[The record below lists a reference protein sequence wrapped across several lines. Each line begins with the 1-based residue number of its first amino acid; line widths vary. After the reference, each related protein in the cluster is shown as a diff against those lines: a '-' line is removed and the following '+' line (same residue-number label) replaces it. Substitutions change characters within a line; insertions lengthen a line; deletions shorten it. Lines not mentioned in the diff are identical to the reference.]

1 MNSRKSS
8 AADLPGS
15 VEDRQLRFHT
25 KMHNDGW
32 ASKGCAAT
40 CAACACETV
49 VITDQEEVNLTQNS
63 QLKNTNKKSH
73 SQPLIP
79 SNPANPTTGDDPQDE
94 VGVIRCGLFPKSANR
109 VACDHH
115 FFDMCPKKSAP
126 RKVCRPSGGVH
137 PPGRM

>member
-49 VITDQEEVNLTQNS
+49 VITTVLSQRFYLELEQSFFSVFFCYVSVVFNPFANSVRNRTTKYFFFVPTKISSFAKKFNWKDQVLVPALNTCS
-63 QLKNTNKKSH
+63 QICN
-73 SQPLIP
+73 I
-79 SNPANPTTGDDPQDE
+79 TGT
-94 VGVIRCGLFPKSANR
+94 C
-109 VACDHH
+109 
-115 FFDMCPKKSAP
+115 
-126 RKVCRPSGGVH
+126 
-137 PPGRM
+137 